1 MEEDPCVPSD
11 RLGGERKHRG
21 EREGREEEGEK
32 AYTIALGGYWIRNRG
47 HTGYRRILLPTLTSL
62 SHPLPLFVPKLRT
75 IFSDGRRRG
84 GAKSRL
90 NALFARRSKGLPGV
104 SFLPR
109 PSHLRCPFARGRSRG
124 WPNTKKNESIYP
136 FYVRA
141 RICSHREFLPRE
153 QGSNGEA
160 KWMGEEE

>member
-11 RLGGERKHRG
+11 GSGGERKHRG

-32 AYTIALGGYWIRNRG
+32 AYTIALGGYWIRNRS
-47 HTGYRRILLPTLTSL
+47 HTGYRRILFPTLTSL
-62 SHPLPLFVPKLRT
+62 SHPLLLFVPKLRT

-109 PSHLRCPFARGRSRG
+109 PSHLRCPFAGADHAVDRIRRRTNLSIH
-124 WPNTKKNESIYP
+124 SIYEP
-136 FYVRA
+136 GFVL
-141 RICSHREFLPRE
+141 IVNFFLVNRDLMVKR
-153 QGSNGEA
+153 NG
-160 KWMGEEE
+160 